1 MEQPK
6 QLIFKTSGNGYLTK
20 KSSAVILKLMARS
33 LNSCQAKLLA
43 DFCSDLAK
51 GLILAAISL
60 PITAGKVLPY
70 AGLLVLIYSIAAV
83 IFLRIALVLLK
94 GVKSV

>member
-1 MEQPK
+1 MREVCRVCLRELLWLTGVYSYVKFK
-6 QLIFKTSGNGYLTK
+6 Q
-20 KSSAVILKLMARS
+20 MAKS
-33 LNSCQAKLLA
+33 LNSSQAKLLA

-60 PITAGKVLPY
+60 PITAGKSLPY
-70 AGLLVLIYSIAAV
+70 GGLLVLIYSIAAV